1 MPSLDKLNESTR
13 NSILT
18 LPVDINDSTPFTR
31 PVKTLADSRVAVV
44 TSAGLH
50 LREDRPFTAGDPTY
64 RVIPS
69 ATPAAALVQSHTSI
83 GFDRTAALE
92 DINVVFPI
100 DRLREMV
107 AAGQIGELAPFFYSF
122 MGAQRDTSPIKERTA
137 PEVADR
143 LIAEGVD
150 VVLLT
155 PT

>member
-1 MPSLDKLNESTR
+1 MPSLDKLSESTR

-18 LPVDINDSTPFTR
+18 QPVELNETAPFTL
-31 PVKTLADSRVAVV
+31 PKKPLAASRVAIV

-50 LREDRPFTAGDPTY
+50 LREDRPFTVGDPTY
-64 RVIPS
+64 RIIPS
-69 ATPAAALVQSHTSI
+69 DTPAASLVQSHTSI
-83 GFDRTAALE
+83 GFDRTAVLE

-107 AAGQIGELAPFFYSF
+107 AAGRIGELAPHFYSF
-122 MGAQRDTSPIKERTA
+122 MGAQRDTTAIKTRTA
-137 PEVADR
+137 LDVAD
-143 LIAEGVD
+143 LLLGEAVD